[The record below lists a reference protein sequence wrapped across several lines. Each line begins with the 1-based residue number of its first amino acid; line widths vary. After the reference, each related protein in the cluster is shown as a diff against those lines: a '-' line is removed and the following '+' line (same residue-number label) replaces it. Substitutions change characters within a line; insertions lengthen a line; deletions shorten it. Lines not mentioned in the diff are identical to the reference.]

1 MPTKQAPVTVP
12 AKQNSALSPTPS
24 EQKQAQ
30 AGSKYAQE
38 YLQKLKENQKE
49 SQKFVMDLYK
59 LLERGKAKEALEKF
73 KQQRTFFS
81 QYVDAEVF
89 NVLEQSIMQSIME
102 SQSASAKVSGAA
114 QPDSGKKV
122 SPDQERVNRI
132 NGLIRENKI
141 EAAYAEFKRSEK
153 QLKNAMPKDDF
164 KLLKTEVE
172 NSYKT
177 YKNNNK

>member
-1 MPTKQAPVTVP
+1 M
-12 AKQNSALSPTPS
+12 L
-24 EQKQAQ
+24 
-30 AGSKYAQE
+30 
-38 YLQKLKENQKE
+38 
-49 SQKFVMDLYK
+49 
-59 LLERGKAKEALEKF
+59 RC
-73 KQQRTFFS
+73 
-81 QYVDAEVF
+81 F

-102 SQSASAKVSGAA
+102 SQSASAKNAQGVSSAA

-122 SPDQERVNRI
+122 SPDQERINRI
-132 NGLIRENKI
+132 NGLIRDNKI